1 MVNASAFILMLRSLI
16 KVYTTSNT
24 KKPHKLV
31 YLDDL
36 KENLRKSQMGVHER
50 KATTWLVTLKQIL

>member
-1 MVNASAFILMLRSLI
+1 MQMVNASAFILMLRSLI

-36 KENLRKSQMGVHER
+36 KENLRWEFMRER
-50 KATTWLVTLKQIL
+50 PLHG